1 MASVGARGAMA
12 AQEEEA
18 RRRRSARE
26 RPWDQPMFGGWG
38 AGRQVFKPSLFKPLP
53 SLGMG
58 PVKELK
64 YDSPFKQ
71 NFSVGSSD
79 LGIQPLSPK
88 TLAIG
93 SNEGMSLAN
102 LPSSESMFSGYK
114 GELSLPSLTGM
125 AEKMGVGG
133 SSAPEFDPAILG
145 GIGSAVGI
153 GAGLIGSA
161 ISAKKASD
169 SAALSQS
176 PGEWHARRT
185 DPMLH
190 EIDRQAFAPVNA
202 ARRGA
207 VMEGGRALAANIA
220 GGSGW
225 LGERAGES
233 LSGSFGRAAG
243 HAQQQAALRKA
254 KVRDENEEERMRR
267 VAAQQAKPAQFGKAA
282 SGMVGLIPGPVG
294 KIGQLATGLGSKLFS
309 SAIT

>member
-1 MASVGARGAMA
+1 M
-12 AQEEEA
+12 
-18 RRRRSARE
+18 
-26 RPWDQPMFGGWG
+26 
-38 AGRQVFKPSLFKPLP
+38 SLFGSFGALGGV
-53 SLGMG
+53 LQGGMG
-58 PVKELK
+58 AIPKPPTAKKWPKIANAGMGNNQALWDDWGGDELVKK
-64 YDSPFKQ
+64 QFSPE
-71 NFSVGSSD
+71 N
-79 LGIQPLSPK
+79 L
-88 TLAIG
+88 
-93 SNEGMSLAN
+93 MSQFAG
-102 LPSSESMFSGYK
+102 P
-114 GELSLPSLTGM
+114 
-125 AEKMGVGG
+125 A
-133 SSAPEFDPAILG
+133 EFDPAILG

-169 SAALSQS
+169 SAVLNQS

-243 HAQQQAALRKA
+243 HAQQQAALRKT
-254 KVRDENEEERMRR
+254 KKREETEEERMRR